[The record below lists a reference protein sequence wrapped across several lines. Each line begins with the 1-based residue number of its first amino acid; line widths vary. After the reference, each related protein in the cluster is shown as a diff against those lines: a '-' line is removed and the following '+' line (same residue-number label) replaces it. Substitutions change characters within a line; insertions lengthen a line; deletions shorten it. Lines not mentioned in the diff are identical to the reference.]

1 MEICAIIPARGGSKG
16 IPRKNLVTLD
26 GLPLVAH
33 SIQHG
38 LESNLINRVIV
49 STDDGEIANAALK
62 YGAEVPFMRPSE
74 YAQDYT
80 PDYYAFRH
88 ALEWLKDTEN
98 YFPDIIVHLRPTSP
112 IRPKGMIDDAIKLF
126 IKYEKAD
133 SLRAVCMT
141 SITPYKMW
149 NIKDG
154 LLKPLLEFD
163 TTNIDKNN
171 KSEPYNMAR
180 QLLPKVYW
188 HTAVLDIFWRKTV
201 LKKNSVTGDK
211 IIPYIIDEDMAVD
224 IDNKIDLSKA
234 EKIFKNFDK
243 K

>member
-112 IRPKGMIDDAIKLF
+112 IRPKGVVDDAIKSF
-126 IKYEKAD
+126 VKYEGAD
-133 SLRAVCMT
+133 SLRAVCLT
-141 SITPYKMW
+141 TITPYKMW
-149 NIKDG
+149 NIKGG
-154 LLKPLLEFD
+154 LLEPLLEFD
-163 TTNIDKNN
+163 TANIDKKN

-180 QLLPKVYW
+180 QLLPKVYRQN
-188 HTAVLDIFWRKTV
+188 TAIDIFWRKTV
-201 LKKNSVTGDK
+201 INKKSLTGDK
-211 IIPYIIDEDMAVD
+211 ILPYIMDEEIASD
-224 IDNKIDLSKA
+224 IDNEIDLLITEIILKRLN
-234 EKIFKNFDK
+234 K
-243 K
+243 